1 MLVELSIAQA
11 IRAFQFIQFL
21 LFLIFLGFPD
31 LPAPNEYYR
40 DKNDKSPD
48 KFDRPK
54 GEVEKYCL

>member
-1 MLVELSIAQA
+1 MLVELSIVKP

-54 GEVEKYCL
+54 